1 MSTPPVIGI
10 IIPCYNEEATID
22 LTADAVGSELHELLE
37 EGVIDAAS
45 FICFVD
51 DGSRD
56 ATWEKIQAW
65 LLKSTL
71 YRGLKL
77 SRNVGHQ
84 RALIAG
90 LMEMRSEA
98 EALISMDA
106 DLQDPAETVPAFI
119 REYLGGFEIVYGVRE
134 DRTSDSSFKRRTAES
149 FYKLMRLLGV
159 DIIDNHADCRLL
171 GPRALEALSHFDEAN
186 LFIRGIIP
194 LLGYPST
201 KIFYRRSARIA
212 GESKYPLR
220 KMMTFAWDG
229 ITSFSTKPLSL
240 IVWLGYLVFGAT
252 FLVGAWVFYTWIV
265 GDAVPGWT
273 SLLLPLLFI
282 GGIQLLCTGVI
293 GQYLGKIY
301 QEVKR
306 RPPYFVEKRE

>member
-1 MSTPPVIGI
+1 MPSPVIGI
-10 IIPCYNEEATID
+10 IIPCYNEESTID
-22 LTADAVGSELHELLE
+22 LAAEAVGYEMHHLVE

-51 DGSRD
+51 DGSGD
-56 ATWEKIQAW
+56 ATWEKIEKW
-65 LLKSTL
+65 LQKSTL

-106 DLQDPAETVPAFI
+106 DLQDPADTIPTFV
-119 REYLGGFEIVYGVRE
+119 REYLNGFEIVYGVRE
-134 DRTSDSSFKRRTAES
+134 DRSSDSSFKRATAES
-149 FYKLMRLLGV
+149 FYKLMKALGV
-159 DIIDNHADCRLL
+159 DIVDNHADCRLL
-171 GPRALEALSHFDEAN
+171 GPRALEALSHFDETN

-220 KMMTFAWDG
+220 KMLAFAWDG

-252 FLVGAWVFYTWIV
+252 FVVVGWVIYTWLA
-265 GDAVPGWT
+265 GEAVPGWT

-282 GGIQLLCTGVI
+282 GGVQLLCTGVI

-306 RPPYFVEKRE
+306 RPSYFVEKRE